1 MTGTSAATYVSF
13 MANYSLS
20 KRTRVYG
27 TFNTT
32 KVSGPAWNLTA
43 ASVPV
48 PNLQVITVGVAHTF

>member
-27 TFNTT
+27 TYNTT
-32 KVSGPAWNLTA
+32 KVSGPAWNTTSLTT
-43 ASVPV
+43 
-48 PNLQVITVGVAHTF
+48 PNIQSITVGVAHSF